1 MSETEDRIKVLEAS
15 PWEAVQMIAER
26 MRALWSDT
34 SEGPGTR
41 PLVDGPEVLAI
52 LAPMLEM
59 LEHLLNILQQLRGT
73 NEHAAAG
80 MGARLVDRA
89 MGPSSDEMTQV
100 LSATEHALQRER
112 ARVGWLAHMALGLIE
127 LLPEA
132 ERATWRERY
141 AARLQSLVDRDAP
154 AEDPD
159 APAPG
164 GDAIPFGGDGT

>member
-1 MSETEDRIKVLEAS
+1 MTETEERIALLLAS
-15 PWEAVQMIAER
+15 PWEAVQMIARR
-26 MRALWSDT
+26 MTVFDALT
-34 SEGPGTR
+34 AGTA
-41 PLVDGPEVLAI
+41 VDGPELLSV
-52 LAPMLEM
+52 LAPMLE
-59 LEHLLNILQQLRGT
+59 LCEATLDLASQQATERG
-73 NEHAAAG
+73 EHAAAG

-154 AEDPD
+154 HDDPD

-164 GDAIPFGGDGT
+164 NDAIPFGGDGT

>member
-1 MSETEDRIKVLEAS
+1 MNDTEERIKVLMAS
-15 PWEAVQMIAER
+15 NWEAVQMIARR
-26 MRALWSDT
+26 MTVFDARTA
-34 SEGPGTR
+34 GTV
-41 PLVDGPEVLAI
+41 VDGPELLSV
-52 LAPMLEM
+52 LAPMLE
-59 LEHLLNILQQLRGT
+59 LCEATLNLASQQATERGA
-73 NEHAAAG
+73 HAAAG